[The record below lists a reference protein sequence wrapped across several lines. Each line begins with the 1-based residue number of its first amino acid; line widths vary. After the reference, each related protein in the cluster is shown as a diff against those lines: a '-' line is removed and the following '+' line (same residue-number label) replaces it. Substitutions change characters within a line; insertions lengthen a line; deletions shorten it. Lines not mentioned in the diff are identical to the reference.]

1 MKMILEKERKRVLT
15 FVFFNLHPKLIT
27 LSKSYNEFRNE
38 NRYFLDELSKAQVK
52 LEFDRFLF
60 FETCRS
66 LKLLGQLKID
76 RSEINKFLDEIER
89 GTKNGTN
96 I

>member
-1 MKMILEKERKRVLT
+1 MILEKERKRVLT
-15 FVFFNLHPKLIT
+15 FVFFNLHPKMIS
-27 LSKSYNEFRNE
+27 LSKSYDEFRYQ
-38 NRYFLDELSKAQVK
+38 NRYFLYGLTKTQVK

-76 RSEINKFLDEIER
+76 RSNINIFLDEIER
-89 GTKNGTN
+89 GTKKGTEN
-96 I
+96 

>member
-27 LSKSYNEFRNE
+27 LSKSYNEFRYE
-38 NRYFLDELSKAQVK
+38 NRYFLDELSKAKVK
-52 LEFDRFLF
+52 SEFDRFLF

-76 RSEINKFLDEIER
+76 RSEINKFLNEIER
-89 GTKNGTN
+89 GTN

>member
-1 MKMILEKERKRVLT
+1 LT

-27 LSKSYNEFRNE
+27 LSKSYNEFRYE
-38 NRYFLDELSKAQVK
+38 NRYFLYELSKAQVK
-52 LEFDRFLF
+52 SEFDRFLF

-76 RSEINKFLDEIER
+76 RSEINNFLDEVER
-89 GTKNGTN
+89 GTKKGTEN
-96 I
+96 